1 MSRKEKP
8 SYNHWTK
15 MNSKCR
21 KYNKEHP
28 TKPIKIYEEWKDFE
42 KFNIWFE
49 NNTKNGETFF
59 IRLNDTK
66 DFTPENCK
74 MMLETDARKFKS
86 KNVVKIEYNGKN
98 LSLTDWE
105 QETGISRHILSYR
118 LNAGWSVED
127 IFNTPSISDSYDKN
141 KNNHKRLY
149 DIWISMKQRCQNKNN
164 PKYKNY
170 GAKGICVCEEWKNNF
185 QAFKQWAKENGYE
198 KDLTIERKNINKDY
212 CPENCTWI
220 SLKEQSKNRSNN
232 HQITY
237 NGKTMILQDWANEVG
252 ISSATIRKRLKSGW
266 TIEDALFTPIGM
278 KKQNLS
284 KKEKIKRTPEET
296 KIYTIWTKM
305 HTMCKKYNKEQQ
317 NNTIKVCKEWENF
330 NIFYKYCMQFLS
342 KDKNLFFIRY
352 DDSKDFTPEN
362 CTFMNEKNARSF
374 KSSNGEN
381 YFLTYNNKTMTI
393 LDWSKEVGIS
403 LRIMRRRLK
412 AGWTVEDTLCTPIGK
427 RRK

>member
-1 MSRKEKP
+1 MERISKY
-8 SYNHWTK
+8 YNLWRRIK
-15 MNSKCR
+15 SNCN
-21 KYNKEHP
+21 KYNKEHFDFQINICKQWQ
-28 TKPIKIYEEWKDFE
+28 TYENFE
-42 KFNIWFE
+42 QWCIE
-49 NNTKNGETFF
+49 QCGKNLDLFF
-59 IRLNDTK
+59 IRIDETK
-66 DFTPENCK
+66 DYTPANCTF
-74 MMLETDARKFKS
+74 MNSTDAKKFKS
-86 KNVVKIEYNGKN
+86 KNTVKIEYNGKN

-105 QETGISRHILSYR
+105 RETGISRHILSYR

-127 IFNTPSISDSYDKN
+127 IFNTSIPEKKDVNEITNHKKLYNIWYAMIQRCYDKT
-141 KNNHKRLY
+141 H
-149 DIWISMKQRCQNKNN
+149 Q
-164 PKYKNY
+164 KYNDY

-185 QAFKQWAKENGYE
+185 HSFEQWAMENQYTDSMIINR
-198 KDLTIERKNINKDY
+198 KDVLKNY
-212 CPENCTWI
+212 SPENCQII
-220 SLKEQSKNRSNN
+220 STHEQGKNRSNN

-237 NGKTMILQDWANEVG
+237 NGKTMILQDWANEIG
-252 ISSATIRKRLKSGW
+252 ISSTTIRKRLKSGW

-317 NNTIKVCKEWENF
+317 NNTIKVCKEWEKF

-393 LDWSKEVGIS
+393 LDWSKEIGIS
-403 LRIMRRRLK
+403 LRIIRRRLK
-412 AGWTVEDTLCTPIGK
+412 AGWSIKDTLCTPIGK